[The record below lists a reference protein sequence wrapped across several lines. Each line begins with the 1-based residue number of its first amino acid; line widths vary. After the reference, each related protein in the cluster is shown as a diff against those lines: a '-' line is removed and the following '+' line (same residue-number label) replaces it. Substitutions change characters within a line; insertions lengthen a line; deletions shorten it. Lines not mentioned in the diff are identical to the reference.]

1 MKKLK
6 LNLKRI
12 MSPILVLLGFMFI
25 VSSCGPM
32 PPGPP
37 GPPPRLFGPGVGPEG
52 VWFLLLL
59 AIVGVAFWATQ
70 HRSNNSNNNVTNDK
84 KEEKAGTNLLDELT
98 KRFESLEKRLDK
110 LEEKISE
117 IKKQK

>member
-12 MSPILVLLGFMFI
+12 ITSILVLLGLMFTI
-25 VSSCGPM
+25 SSCGPT

-37 GPPPRLFGPGVGPEG
+37 GPPPRLFGLGLGPEG
-52 VWFLLLL
+52 IWFILLL
-59 AIVGVAFWATQ
+59 AIVGVAFWVTQ
-70 HRSNNSNNNVTNDK
+70 HRSNNSNNLREE
-84 KEEKAGTNLLDELT
+84 KEERTGINLLDELT
-98 KRFESLEKRLDK
+98 KRFDSLERRLDK
-110 LEEKISE
+110 LEERISE

>member
-12 MSPILVLLGFMFI
+12 MFSILVLLGLMFT

-37 GPPPRLFGPGVGPEG
+37 GPPPRLFGPGIGPEG
-52 VWFLLLL
+52 VWFILLL
-59 AIVGVAFWATQ
+59 AVVGVAFWVTQ
-70 HRSNNSNNNVTNDK
+70 HRSNNSNNIQER
-84 KEEKAGTNLLDELT
+84 KEERAGTNLLDELI

-110 LEEKISE
+110 LEERISE
-117 IKKQK
+117 IKNQK